1 MHTARVSVFSY
12 CHASE
17 MKMTMFSYEIL
28 GCKLLAGKY
37 TRLDYECSYLIGT
50 TDAVLAACPNFHE
63 TVDHFNA
70 LAPLTAAHM
79 IQSFTE

>member
-28 GCKLLAGKY
+28 GCKPLSREVHEIGL
-37 TRLDYECSYLIGT
+37 CSYL
-50 TDAVLAACPNFHE
+50 TDGVLAACPNFYE
-63 TVDHFNA
+63 TVNHFYA